1 MGARLDNISAVL
13 GFPYSLFPPT
23 DLSLNLSH
31 IPYSPP
37 PSEYLHHVS
46 NLLHQLESIP

>member
-31 IPYSPP
+31 IPYSPSP
-37 PSEYLHHVS
+37 FRISTPRFQPATSA
-46 NLLHQLESIP
+46 